1 MKIRV
6 LIADDHAMIRDGLA
20 ALLKGDERIEV
31 AGFASDG
38 REAVRLARDLA
49 PDVVLMDFAMPGMNG
64 VEALREIQERAP
76 DSRVLILSMFSSLE
90 HVQQAFNAGAGG
102 YLLKESAGSELRRA
116 IEHVHTGRRYLSR
129 QLEAHASAVL
139 ARGTQRTPLETLSR
153 RERQILQLVVEGRS
167 SADIGA
173 TLHLSAKTVET
184 YRSRLMQK
192 LGVDG
197 VAALVKFAIAHGLT
211 PPA

>member
-20 ALLKGDERIEV
+20 ALLRDEERVEV
-31 AGFASDG
+31 VGTAADG
-38 REAVRLARDLA
+38 REALRLARELR
-49 PDVVLMDFAMPGMNG
+49 PDVVVMDIAMPEMNG
-64 VEALREIQERAP
+64 VEALRELRAASP
-76 DSRVLILSMFSSLE
+76 DARVLILSMFSTLE
-90 HVQQAFNAGAGG
+90 HVQQAFSAGAGG
-102 YLLKESAGSELRRA
+102 YLLKESAGAELKTA
-116 IEHVHTGRRYLSR
+116 VEQVHSGRRYLSR
-129 QLEAHASAVL
+129 QIEAHASVLL
-139 ARGTQRTPLETLSR
+139 ARGAQRTPLESLSR

-167 SADIGA
+167 STEIGQ

-197 VAALVKFAIAHGLT
+197 VPALVKFAIAHGLT
-211 PPA
+211 PPG